1 MIDTG
6 SPDTIISPTVL
17 KLIEKDCKIKGR
29 SPGKALVS
37 INGRPTNV
45 KVSRD
50 TFYFDTNVIGM
61 DFLRENQ
68 IEFGV
73 KINKANRDKS
83 HCFFRFN

>member
-29 SPGKALVS
+29 SPGKASVS